1 VTAYTEFLARK
12 AQLAHAGGFEPVNL
26 PGHLFDFQTALV
38 EWAVRQGRAG
48 LFADCGL
55 GKTPMELAWAEQVYL
70 HTGKP
75 VLLMTPLAVGFQI
88 VAEAEKFGHDAAL
101 SRTGKVTAPITVTNY
116 EQLDKFEWSDF
127 GGVVCDES
135 SAIKSFEGTRRATV
149 TEFMRR
155 IQYRL
160 LGTATAAPNDYIELG
175 TSSEA
180 LGELGYMDMLS
191 RFFINQNKT
200 ADTKAHWRGFK
211 APRAL
216 EQKEWRLKGYADQPF
231 WRWVSSWARA
241 MRRPS
246 DYGFDDRT
254 MILPELIER
263 TMVVEARESR
273 PDMLFDMPAVGLQEE
288 REENRRTLTE
298 RCEAAAAVL
307 EDARPGVAWC
317 HLNAESELLTKII
330 PGAVELTGS
339 MEPDEKEE
347 ILHNF
352 SDGKIRVL
360 VSKPK
365 LAAYG
370 LNWQHCHRMAYF
382 PSHSYEQMYQAV
394 RRLWRFGQ
402 KNPVTVDFITTEG
415 GRDVLANLQRKAVQ
429 ADAMFSALVEHMNHA
444 RNVNPHTYTEKM
456 ELPQWLSATN

>member
-1 VTAYTEFLARK
+1 
-12 AQLAHAGGFEPVNL
+12 
-26 PGHLFDFQTALV
+26 
-38 EWAVRQGRAG
+38 
-48 LFADCGL
+48 
-55 GKTPMELAWAEQVYL
+55 
-70 HTGKP
+70 
-75 VLLMTPLAVGFQI
+75 
-88 VAEAEKFGHDAAL
+88 
-101 SRTGKVTAPITVTNY
+101 
-116 EQLDKFEWSDF
+116 
-127 GGVVCDES
+127 
-135 SAIKSFEGTRRATV
+135 
-149 TEFMRR
+149 
-155 IQYRL
+155 
-160 LGTATAAPNDYIELG
+160 
-175 TSSEA
+175 
-180 LGELGYMDMLS
+180 
-191 RFFINQNKT
+191 
-200 ADTKAHWRGFK
+200 
-211 APRAL
+211 
-216 EQKEWRLKGYADQPF
+216 
-231 WRWVSSWARA
+231 